1 MPRIVPMILAF
12 AFFMEMMDSTVIAT
26 SLPAIAGDIGVSP
39 ITLKLALTSY
49 LVALGVFI
57 PISGWM
63 ADKFGAKN
71 IFRIALLVF
80 VLGSVACSMSSSLP
94 EFVIARFLQGIGGS
108 MMTPVG
114 RLVLVRAVPKNEF
127 VSAMTWLTIPGL
139 IGPMAGPPLGGFIT
153 TYFSWH
159 WIFLIN
165 VPIGLLGIWLSSIYL
180 PEVPPRETPKLDWP
194 GFFLSGIAAA
204 GIVFGLS
211 VISLP
216 ALPPIVGIA
225 ATALGVVTL
234 VLYIRHARRVPNP
247 ILTLKLFRD
256 PVFRLS
262 IIGGTIFRV
271 ANGAQ
276 PFLMPLMLQMGFG
289 LNPFHSGLITFAGAF
304 GAMSTKFLA
313 TRALAAYGF
322 RDTMVVAAAGGA
334 AMIGIAVFFTPET
347 PIWLIIV
354 SLYLAG
360 FMRSFLFTSSNSL
373 NFTSIAESDASQATS
388 ISSVFQQIATALGV
402 AVAGLIL
409 EAGGWW
415 SGETLSL
422 FSFHLAF
429 GVTAL
434 LSAVSLFFIVPL
446 PRDAGADVSGHRAFL
461 AKV

>member
-1 MPRIVPMILAF
+1 MPRIVPLILAF

-26 SLPAIAGDIGVSP
+26 SLPAIAADIGVNP

-63 ADKFGAKN
+63 ADKFGAKT
-71 IFRIALLVF
+71 IFRVALLVF
-80 VLGSVACSMSSSLP
+80 VAGSVACSFSSSLT
-94 EFVIARFLQGIGGS
+94 EFVLARFLQGIGGS

-114 RLVLVRAVPKNEF
+114 RLVLVRSVPKSEF

-165 VPIGLLGIWLSSIYL
+165 VPIGLLGVWLSSVYL
-180 PEVPPRETPKLDWP
+180 PEIPPRETPRLDWR
-194 GFFLSGIAAA
+194 GFFLSGVAAS

-211 VISLP
+211 VVSLP
-216 ALPPIVGIA
+216 ALPPVVGFA
-225 ATALGVVTL
+225 ATLVGVVTL
-234 VLYIRHARRVPNP
+234 VLYMRHARRVPNP
-247 ILTLKLFRD
+247 ILNPKLFRD
-256 PVFRLS
+256 PIFRLS
-262 IIGGTIFRV
+262 IIGATIFRV

-313 TRALAAYGF
+313 TRALAARGF
-322 RDTMVVAAAGGA
+322 RDTMIIASVAGA
-334 AMIGIAVFFTPET
+334 AMIGVAVFFTPST
-347 PIWLIIV
+347 PIWLIIL

-360 FMRSFLFTSSNSL
+360 FSRSFLFTSSNSL
-373 NFTSIAESDASQATS
+373 NFTSVSESDASQATS
-388 ISSVFQQIATALGV
+388 IGSVFQQIATALGV

-409 EAGGWW
+409 EAGGWF

-429 GVTAL
+429 GMTAL
-434 LSAVSLFFIVPL
+434 LSATSLIFFVRL
-446 PRDAGADVSGHRAFL
+446 PREAGADVSGHGVRRGA
-461 AKV
+461 

>member
-1 MPRIVPMILAF
+1 MPRVVPLILAF

-26 SLPAIAGDIGVSP
+26 SLPAIAADIGVNP

-57 PISGWM
+57 PVSGWM
-63 ADKFGAKN
+63 ADKFGAKT
-71 IFRIALLVF
+71 IFRAAILVF
-80 VLGSVACSMSSSLP
+80 VVGSVACSVSSSLP
-94 EFVIARFLQGIGGS
+94 AFVISRFLQGIGGS

-114 RLVLVRAVPKNEF
+114 RLVLVRSVPKTEF
-127 VSAMTWLTIPGL
+127 VSAMTWITIPGL

-165 VPIGLLGIWLSSIYL
+165 VPIGLLGVWLATIYL
-180 PEVPPRETPKLDWP
+180 PDIPPRETPKLDWR

-216 ALPPIVGIA
+216 ALPPIIGFA
-225 ATALGVVTL
+225 AAIGGAVAL

-247 ILTLKLFRD
+247 ILNPRLFRD
-256 PVFRLS
+256 PIFRLS
-262 IIGGTIFRV
+262 IIGATIFRV

-304 GAMSTKFLA
+304 GAMSTKVMA
-313 TRALAAYGF
+313 TRALAAKGF
-322 RDTMVVAAAGGA
+322 RDTMVIAAAAGA
-334 AMIGIAVFFTPET
+334 AMIGVAVFFTPTT
-347 PIWLIIV
+347 PIWLIIL

-360 FMRSFLFTSSNSL
+360 FSRSFLFTSSNSL
-373 NFTSIAESDASQATS
+373 NFTSVSENDASQATS
-388 ISSVFQQIATALGV
+388 ISSVFQQISTALGV

-409 EAGGWW
+409 EGGGWW
-415 SGETLSL
+415 SGQTLSL

-434 LSAVSLFFIVPL
+434 LSALSLIFIVQL
-446 PRDAGADVSGHRAFL
+446 PREAGADVSGHRAHQ
-461 AKV
+461 AG

>member
-1 MPRIVPMILAF
+1 
-12 AFFMEMMDSTVIAT
+12 
-26 SLPAIAGDIGVSP
+26 
-39 ITLKLALTSY
+39 
-49 LVALGVFI
+49 
-57 PISGWM
+57 
-63 ADKFGAKN
+63 
-71 IFRIALLVF
+71 
-80 VLGSVACSMSSSLP
+80 
-94 EFVIARFLQGIGGS
+94 

-114 RLVLVRAVPKNEF
+114 RLVLVRAVPKSEF

-165 VPIGLLGIWLSSIYL
+165 VPIGFLGIWLSSIYL

-216 ALPPIVGIA
+216 ALPPAVGVV
-225 ATALGVVTL
+225 ATTVGLVTL
-234 VLYIRHARRVPNP
+234 VLYVRHARRVPNP

-262 IIGGTIFRV
+262 IVGATIFRV

-304 GAMSTKFLA
+304 GAMSTKFVA
-313 TRALAAYGF
+313 TRALAAKGF
-322 RDTMVVAAAGGA
+322 RDTMILASAAGA
-334 AMIGIAVFFTPET
+334 AMIGVAVFFTPET
-347 PIWLIIV
+347 PIWLIIL

-360 FMRSFLFTSSNSL
+360 FSRSFLFTSSNSL
-373 NFTSIAESDASQATS
+373 NFTSVSENDASQATS

-409 EAGGWW
+409 ETGGWW
-415 SGETLSL
+415 GGETLSL

-429 GVTAL
+429 GLTAL
-434 LSAVSLFFIVPL
+434 LSATSLFFIVPL
-446 PRDAGADVSGHRAFL
+446 PRDAGADVSGHRAYQ
-461 AKV
+461 AG